1 MAIFASKISGEFR
14 ELTIT
19 QQTDTFTLDSQTI
32 ADGKVQ
38 LTAQPREDKKVRA
51 WIQTSSGNLYP
62 ELQNY
67 HLIATGADFDIIE
80 QNENYFFRF
89 DAETLTSTMPSAG
102 STLTVF
108 YEFETQGDEVIT
120 DPQEIAQA
128 VWQTS
133 IASQYASEIMRRIYQ
148 INSGAWKLD
157 AETRRLKFY
166 DSDGT
171 TVLFE
176 FDMLDAQGNPTV
188 SSVFERRPRT

>member
-32 ADGKVQ
+32 TAGKVQ
-38 LTAQPREDKKVRA
+38 LTAQPRENKKVRA

-67 HLIATGADFDIIE
+67 HLIATQADFDIIE
-80 QNENYFFRF
+80 ESGSYFFRF
-89 DAETLTSTMPSAG
+89 DADTLTSTMPSAG

-120 DPQEIAQA
+120 DPQDIAQA

-176 FDMLDAQGNPTV
+176 FDMLDA
-188 SSVFERRPRT
+188 